1 MLTTVTVR
9 PFSQPIGPRSPL
21 PATPVEVFKLFFT
34 TTLLQYIVEQT
45 NLYAFQC
52 MGEELYQTWE
62 KITVIEVEAFMGFMI
77 LMGIVKLPSISDYW
91 SKDPTYHYS
100 PIAERMSRTSFFD
113 LQKYLHFA
121 DNTTLAL
128 RGTPNYQK

>member
-9 PFSQPIGPRSPL
+9 PFSQPIGPRSP
-21 PATPVEVFKLFFT
+21 TPVEVFKLFFT

-62 KITVIEVEAFMGFMI
+62 KVTVIEVEAFMGFMI
-77 LMGIVKLPSISDYW
+77 LMGIVKLPSLSDFW
-91 SKDPTYHYS
+91 SKDPTNHYS
-100 PIAERMSRTSFFD
+100 PIAERMSRTRFFE
-113 LQKYLHFA
+113 LP
-121 DNTTLAL
+121 TLC
-128 RGTPNYQK
+128 R